1 MQVMIGIDIAYAQS
15 VAQIFSYRVVLLID
29 ARIDLRDDISAKL
42 IWFLLLVQIVF
53 KSGVHTR

>member
-15 VAQIFSYRVVLLID
+15 VAQIFSRRVVLLID

-42 IWFLLLVQIVF
+42 I
-53 KSGVHTR
+53 